1 MPTTVD
7 PFHTLHDTL
16 VTLQHVAREFKTYS
30 APDITRLIAA
40 KMKSKGEPT
49 ALRHLYELEEMI
61 RALRLALE
69 QAKEVSIGTD

>member
-1 MPTTVD
+1 MPAAVD
-7 PFHTLHDTL
+7 PFHALHDTL

-40 KMKSKGEPT
+40 KMKAKGEPT

-61 RALRLALE
+61 AQVRESIDAGR
-69 QAKEVSIGTD
+69 EVSAAAD